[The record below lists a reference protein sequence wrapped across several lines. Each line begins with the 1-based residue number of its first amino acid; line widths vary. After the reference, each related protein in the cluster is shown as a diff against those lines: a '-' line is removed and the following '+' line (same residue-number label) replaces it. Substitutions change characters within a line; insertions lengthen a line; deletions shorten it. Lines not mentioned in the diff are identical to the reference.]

1 MSTGYQKSKQWFE
14 DNDQYFLSK
23 ALPNEIEYN
32 KLSLI
37 RVYPSTGKTQPG
49 WGAAEFMKNYQ
60 DNAFDPQRALRHFEK
75 YGSPFGIVML
85 GVSTALCMAVRASCS
100 ASRMRCPC
108 W

>member
-75 YGSPFGIVML
+75 YGYRSG
-85 GVSTALCMAVRASCS
+85 S
-100 ASRMRCPC
+100 
-108 W
+108 